1 MDVGTCTWITNN
13 EGFKS
18 LPDFGVLVD
27 DNDMLEMVKH
37 LASHTEAA
45 GHVYVG
51 TIQVKKLQA
60 IFYWVHDHQKH
71 WQVIDHNDLDEDVA

>member
-13 EGFKS
+13 GGFQS

-27 DNDMLEMVKH
+27 DKDMLEMVKH

-45 GHVYVG
+45 GHAYVEP
-51 TIQVKKLQA
+51 
-60 IFYWVHDHQKH
+60 FR
-71 WQVIDHNDLDEDVA
+71 

>member
-1 MDVGTCTWITNN
+1 MRDLSPSQT
-13 EGFKS
+13 
-18 LPDFGVLVD
+18 LVCWLMI
-27 DNDMLEMVKH
+27 NDMLEMVKH